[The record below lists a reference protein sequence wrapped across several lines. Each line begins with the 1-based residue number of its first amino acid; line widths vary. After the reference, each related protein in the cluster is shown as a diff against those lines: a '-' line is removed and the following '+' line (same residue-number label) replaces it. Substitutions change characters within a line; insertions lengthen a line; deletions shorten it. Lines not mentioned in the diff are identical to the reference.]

1 MQLLSLPETPT
12 DPLESD
18 LLIPFEIQLLSAAL
32 WALDLWAQGA
42 DRQGLKGHIH
52 V

>member
-1 MQLLSLPETPT
+1 MQLLSLPETPR
-12 DPLESD
+12 DPLESG

-32 WALDLWAQGA
+32 WAWDLQVQGA
-42 DRQGLKGHIH
+42 GRQGLKGHIP